1 MVELKH
7 LSFSLRGQNLDLI
20 SLLAMALALDY
31 QTVASSLLLSNV
43 WQAVTL
49 PLVIDIVIAVIAP
62 HGQI

>member
-1 MVELKH
+1 MELKH